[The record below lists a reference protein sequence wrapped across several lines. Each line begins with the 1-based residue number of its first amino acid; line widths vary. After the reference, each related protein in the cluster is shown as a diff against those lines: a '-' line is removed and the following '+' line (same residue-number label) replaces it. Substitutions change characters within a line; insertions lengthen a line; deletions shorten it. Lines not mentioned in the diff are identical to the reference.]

1 MKVKL
6 PLFEMIIMNLNRPS
20 IGKLD
25 NDNAYGEE
33 KKKKKEEK
41 NLNQCI
47 ISSQQASTEH

>member
-33 KKKKKEEK
+33 KKKKEEK